1 MLRGPGWGRG
11 GNGGEEKLVVSG
23 EQEFLFLPL
32 AGELLVG
39 THSPGGG
46 STSVSTPAQLGP
58 RPGPAPDACSPSHV
72 AVPAA
77 RRL

>member
-11 GNGGEEKLVVSG
+11 GNGGEERMVVSG

-32 AGELLVG
+32 AGELLVW

-46 STSVSTPAQLGP
+46 SSSVSTPARRGP
-58 RPGPAPDACSPSHV
+58 RPVPALDACSPSHL

-77 RRL
+77 GGL